1 MRKKISAATVATGG
15 WRKRGSL
22 GMITN
27 IIRSAVGL

>member
-1 MRKKISAATVATGG
+1 MRKKINAATAATGG
-15 WRKRGSL
+15 WKNRGSL

>member
-1 MRKKISAATVATGG
+1 MRKKTSAVSDATGG

-27 IIRSAVGL
+27 IIRSAVVL